1 MVPKIL
7 VFKSGERVIAGTSE
21 MTDKKTGKGICLN
34 IKCPYILTLNPKPD
48 DAEEY
53 SVNFSK
59 WNPFTPD
66 ITFNVPYDA
75 VVSVSDVEQGIL
87 DVYME
92 RFAQEL
98 TYEEEEEE
106 GDAESETAATEE

>member
-1 MVPKIL
+1 MVPKVL
-7 VFKSGERVIAGTSE
+7 VFKSGERVIAGASE
-21 MTDKKTGKGICLN
+21 MTDKNTGKGISLV

-48 DAEEY
+48 DESEY

-66 ITFNVPYDA
+66 TTFNVPYDA
-75 VVSVSDVEQGIL
+75 VVCLSDVEQGIL

-98 TYEEEEEE
+98 TYEEEEED
-106 GDAESETAATEE
+106 DAESETAATEE